1 MKRKIAIISCGVLA
15 AAALGTAVACTS
27 DPGYEFKDYTYEN
40 PSQEVS
46 VPGVT
51 LDGKFEES
59 FWQEVTWH
67 ETSDVWNTNTWAPV
81 SGVRMRMSAY
91 LGEEGITFGVQ
102 VFDDS
107 FTYYRVGRT
116 FYGNS
121 GIEVFLS
128 TEPDLANEH
137 GGGWEIMVDCVGNH
151 LANRWEVNQFLGNNY
166 VAFPLEV
173 YSAAFV
179 DGEVNGEAT
188 SMGAEVYIPYASLG
202 IEKPDMVYA
211 NYAYNRNRDSNNSR
225 DDFCCVGMSE
235 MGASWSDAYKW
246 YQVDESGV
254 KIAKREGVV
263 LEGEG
268 DIGFS
273 VYSGEVSTSVTPA
286 EGYYLT
292 ALSVNGVPANE
303 NYLTIRNDGSVSYTI
318 TDATQD
324 VKVEAKFAQYP
335 AAKMA
340 GTVTLTGV
348 EGEASLYAENG
359 MSRTL
364 VATFDASEPY
374 SYSLPAL
381 ATRLVAEA
389 DGYYDAAASVTE
401 AGGDVSLS
409 TERIA
414 FGKNENIPEGYRGD
428 LSQWDFGAYKT
439 DGVIRSLTTGNYV
452 RASYN
457 NAYSTNVFLSSN
469 IVMAQGV
476 TDRRVGYSFTDAD
489 GDSYFIT
496 ILYQQSDGKYYVQG
510 VSRDGSAGGYEIWEY
525 KKELSAEY
533 SALLTSDEGLPFAV
547 RYQDGMFTIWVNDM
561 LFDESVVCHKSDW
574 STNAFGTGVS
584 VAPGL
589 ETWGYRGLYKNAVFE
604 MQKVEANVPASTE
617 HGAVTAQ
624 DTTYGG
630 ILEIRLTP
638 DEGFGTSWLTI
649 NGIDLYSYDGYSIEV
664 DGDTVVVS
672 FPEWRNLRADIDA
685 AFGELAEEKVS
696 FKVELYDYFAEN
708 SKPLAAG
715 TVVTLTGLRGQKE
728 YTIEGTTDNKGNVD
742 FGSVPCGT
750 YVLSVGGDFETFE
763 VEVGGDM
770 LDTYVFTAPLIV
782 TNNQSVDLS
791 KETEGTISYNANWC
805 DEVILRDI
813 GGGEDFMISTIVS
826 PFTLIANA
834 PGEPQVGF
842 YAVIGAGDKTGD
854 NGNEVNQVRGGVQIK
869 DGKIVLQYK
878 DGWWE
883 SYTLP
888 EAYQAAFA
896 AGTLRIG
903 YGRSQGVFFL
913 AAGIDNG
920 TDPCTMTRF
929 VNLVGLTSDITRN
942 AIDALHLYNNG
953 TEQVTLKNILFTRT
967 DLPELGRITFNG
979 EENSEMPIGRTDT
992 ENYSVAAN
1000 EDFFISGRI
1009 EGKLLNTSQKDEG
1022 ERWLGFSVW
1031 QAGIWEG
1038 WWGTKY
1044 DTSGAHGGFKDD
1056 GKGNVGLQ
1064 WAGQG
1069 DGTWPWVDVYV
1080 TREDLENGEVWF
1092 GFGRIDNRLF
1102 LCAWKEGGAKV
1113 FNVIPGYDSQMTK
1126 LAGALTIGKYAPGT
1140 RGTLL
1145 DASFVTG
1152 SDVPEDLMA
1161 VTTSVA
1167 PSENGK
1173 AEIVTQNVAL
1183 GGELKIVVTPKEDYR
1198 LDSLTV
1204 NGKDYKAYSGV
1215 QTQREGEKVTVTFPS
1230 WIANKAEIAAVF
1242 EKVDYIEPSGTTAEN
1257 GTVTVSDRIPVGDD
1271 LVIRLA
1277 PDDGYMFSSLT
1288 INDKDYSEYEDI
1300 KLVYD
1305 GENVTVTIPAWAE
1318 KNAAI
1323 SAAFVQIQKTEV
1335 TFKVTVSDP
1344 FALQQPNL
1352 ADVDVYLVSERTG
1365 AETKV
1370 NPAADGTVNFGQLVN
1385 GTYTLRI
1392 DGAGY
1397 PAYTVEVGGTPQ
1409 ASYAFV
1415 RQLVATGDGVA
1426 LDETEVTISQDNR
1439 DAQIAY
1445 EVAADSDFMLT
1456 AGVSEFAANSANDAI
1471 VGLYA
1476 MTGAGDE
1483 VGNTGGTVNKVMGGI
1498 YLKADGVYLQFVGT
1512 EQSGVRLPE
1521 AYQEAFKA
1529 GTLRIALG
1537 RAQSVWFL
1545 AAAVGEGE
1553 FTRFVDAA
1561 RVTSSLISM
1570 GGFTLGLYNSG
1581 TAQVSLTLGLK
1592 KEDVPVKGILVY
1604 DETGHD
1610 EIAYGRTQ
1618 AANWNVSAGE
1628 DFYISARL
1636 AGELTNADGSGTER
1650 KLGFAV
1656 WEKDKWEGWWATDPD
1671 TSGVRGGIKVNDKG
1685 IAGLEWS
1692 GDNNWSWPWVDLPE
1706 GGQDA
1711 YENGTLLFGFG
1722 RIDGNFFICAGTSE
1736 ENMAFNIL
1744 QTAWNESKGEA
1755 GKLFTRNLVI
1765 GKWCNTTNVRGA
1777 LADVMF
1783 YVGDEVASVVTLPQG

>member
-15 AAALGTAVACTS
+15 AAALGTAVACAS

-46 VPGVT
+46 IPGVT

-273 VYSGEVSTSVTPA
+273 VYSGEVSTSVAPA

-303 NYLTIRNDGSVSYTI
+303 NYLTI
-318 TDATQD
+318 
-324 VKVEAKFAQYP
+324 
-335 AAKMA
+335 
-340 GTVTLTGV
+340 L
-348 EGEASLYAENG
+348 
-359 MSRTL
+359 
-364 VATFDASEPY
+364 
-374 SYSLPAL
+374 
-381 ATRLVAEA
+381 
-389 DGYYDAAASVTE
+389 
-401 AGGDVSLS
+401 
-409 TERIA
+409 
-414 FGKNENIPEGYRGD
+414 GKNENIPEGYRGD

-547 RYQDGMFTIWVNDM
+547 RYRDGMFTIWINDM
-561 LFDESVVCHKSDW
+561 LFDESVVSHKSDW

-589 ETWGYRGLYKNAVFE
+589 ETWGYRGLYKNMVFE

-696 FKVELYDYFAEN
+696 FKVELYDYFAKN

-715 TVVTLTGLRGQKE
+715 TVVTLTGLRGQNE
-728 YTIEGTTDNKGNVD
+728 YTIAGTTDNKGNVD

-770 LDTYVFTAPLIV
+770 LDTYVFTAPLIA

-888 EAYQAAFA
+888 EEYQAAFA

-929 VNLVGLTSDITRN
+929 VNLVSLTSDITRN

-1031 QAGIWEG
+1031 QAGIWEN

-1069 DGTWPWVDVYV
+1069 DGTWPWVDVDV

-1145 DASFVTG
+1145 DVSFVTG
-1152 SDVPEDLMA
+1152 SDVPEDLMT

-1173 AEIVTQNVAL
+1173 AKIVTQNVAL
-1183 GGELKIVVTPKEDYR
+1183 GGELKIVVTPDEGYR

-1215 QTQREGEKVTVTFPS
+1215 QEQYDGEKVTVTFPS
-1230 WIANKAEIAAVF
+1230 WIADKAEIAAVF
-1242 EKVDYIEPSGTTAEN
+1242 DKIDYIEPSGTTAEN

-1271 LVIRLA
+1271 LVISLV

-1288 INDKDYSEYEDI
+1288 INGKNYSEYKDAT
-1300 KLVYD
+1300 LVYN

-1318 KNAAI
+1318 KTAAI
-1323 SAAFVQIQKTEV
+1323 SAEFAQIQRSDV

-1352 ADVDVYLVSERTG
+1352 VDVDVYLVSERTG
-1365 AETKV
+1365 AEIKA
-1370 NPAADGTVNFGQLVN
+1370 NPEADGTVKFGQLVN
-1385 GTYTLRI
+1385 GKYTLRI

-1397 PAYTVEVGGTPQ
+1397 PTYTVEVGGTPQ
-1409 ASYAFV
+1409 ASYEFV

-1426 LDETEVTISQDNR
+1426 LDGTEVTISQDNR

-1483 VGNTGGTVNKVMGGI
+1483 VGNAGGTVNKVMGGI

-1512 EQSGVRLPE
+1512 EQSGVRLPDE
-1521 AYQEAFKA
+1521 YQAAFKA

-1581 TAQVSLTLGLK
+1581 TAQVSLTLGLE

-1636 AGELTNADGSGTER
+1636 EGELTNADGSGTER
-1650 KLGFAV
+1650 KIGFAV

-1671 TSGVRGGIKVNDKG
+1671 TSGVRGGIKVGSDG

-1711 YENGTLLFGFG
+1711 YKNGTLLFGFG

-1755 GKLFTRNLVI
+1755 GKLATRNLVI

-1783 YVGDEVASVVTLPQG
+1783 YVGEEVASVVTLPQG

>member
-40 PSQEVS
+40 PSEEVS
-46 VPGVT
+46 IPGVT

-128 TEPDLANEH
+128 TEPDLANKH

-179 DGEVNGEAT
+179 DGEVNGKAT

-561 LFDESVVCHKSDW
+561 LFDESVVSHKSDW

-589 ETWGYRGLYKNAVFE
+589 ETWGYRGLYKNVVFE

-638 DEGFGTSWLTI
+638 DKGFGTSWLTI

-685 AFGELAEEKVS
+685 AFGELAEEDVS

-728 YTIEGTTDNKGNVD
+728 FTIQGTTDNKGNVD

-770 LDTYVFTAPLIV
+770 LDTYVFTAPLIA

-929 VNLVGLTSDITRN
+929 VNLVSLTSDITRN

-979 EENSEMPIGRTDT
+979 EENSEMPLGRTDT
-992 ENYSVAAN
+992 ENYSVAEN

-1009 EGKLLNTSQKDEG
+1009 EGKLLNTNQEDEG

-1038 WWGTKY
+1038 WWGTKN

-1069 DGTWPWVDVYV
+1069 DGTWPWVDVDV

-1145 DASFVTG
+1145 DVSFVTG
-1152 SDVPEDLMA
+1152 SDVPQDLMN
-1161 VTTSVA
+1161 VTTSVTS
-1167 PSENGK
+1167 PEHGK

-1183 GGELKIVVTPKEDYR
+1183 GGELKIVVTPEDGYR
-1198 LDSLTV
+1198 LDTLTV
-1204 NGKDYKAYSGV
+1204 NGKDYAAYGGV
-1215 QTQREGEKVTVTFPS
+1215 QTQFEGEKVTITFPQ
-1230 WIANKAEIAAVF
+1230 WIANKAVVVAVF
-1242 EKVDYIEPSGTTAEN
+1242 DEVDYIEASGTTAEN

-1271 LVIRLA
+1271 LVIKLT
-1277 PDDGYMFSSLT
+1277 PGEGYMFSSLT
-1288 INDKDYSEYEDI
+1288 LDGKNYSEYAGA

-1305 GENVTVTIPAWAE
+1305 GETATVTIPSWTE
-1318 KNAAI
+1318 KDVAI
-1323 SAAFVQIQKTEV
+1323 AAAFAPIQKTEV
-1335 TFKVTVSDP
+1335 SFNVTVTD
-1344 FALQQPNL
+1344 ALLAQQPNV
-1352 ADVDVYLVSERTG
+1352 ADIDVYLVSERTG
-1365 AETKV
+1365 AETKAT
-1370 NPAADGTVNFGQLVN
+1370 PAADGTVNFGQLPN
-1385 GTYTLRI
+1385 GKYTLRI
-1392 DGAGY
+1392 DGVGY
-1397 PAYTVEVGGTPQ
+1397 PVYTVEVGGTLQ
-1409 ASYAFV
+1409 ETYAFERTILEEV
-1415 RQLVATGDGVA
+1415 EGVSI
-1426 LDETEVTISQDNR
+1426 EGNEVTLSKDNLA
-1439 DAQIAY
+1439 AQVY
-1445 EVAADSDFMLT
+1445 YDVAANADFMLT
-1456 AGVSEFAANSANDAI
+1456 AAVSKFEANSENDAI

-1476 MTGAGDE
+1476 MTGAGDK
-1483 VGNTGGTVNKVMGGI
+1483 VGNTGGDINKVMGGI
-1498 YLKADGVYLQFVGT
+1498 YLKADGVYLQFVGS
-1512 EQSGVRLPE
+1512 EQSGVKLPE
-1521 AYQEAFKA
+1521 EYQAAFTA

-1545 AAAVGEGE
+1545 AAAVGEGA

-1561 RVTSSLISM
+1561 RVTSNLISM

-1581 TAQVSLTLGLK
+1581 TAQATLTIGIRT
-1592 KEDVPVKGILVY
+1592 ENVPVKGVMTFAGEY
-1604 DETGHD
+1604 AE
-1610 EIAYGRTQ
+1610 EISYGRTQ
-1618 AANWNVSAGE
+1618 EANWNVSAGQ
-1628 DFYISARL
+1628 DFFITGRVT
-1636 AGELTNADGSGTER
+1636 GTLTNADGTTTGER
-1650 KLGFAV
+1650 KFGFAV
-1656 WEKDKWEGWWATDPD
+1656 WEKDKWENWWAQDAD
-1671 TSGVRGGIKVNDKG
+1671 TSGVRGGIKDGNDG

-1692 GDNNWSWPWVDLPE
+1692 DGWWPWKDLPE
-1706 GGQDA
+1706 GGQEA
-1711 YENGTLLFGFG
+1711 YKNGTLLFGFG
-1722 RIDGNFFICAGTSE
+1722 RIDGNFFICAGTSA
-1736 ENMAFNIL
+1736 ENMAFNII
-1744 QTAWNESKGEA
+1744 QTAG
-1755 GKLFTRNLVI
+1755 GKLSTRNLVI